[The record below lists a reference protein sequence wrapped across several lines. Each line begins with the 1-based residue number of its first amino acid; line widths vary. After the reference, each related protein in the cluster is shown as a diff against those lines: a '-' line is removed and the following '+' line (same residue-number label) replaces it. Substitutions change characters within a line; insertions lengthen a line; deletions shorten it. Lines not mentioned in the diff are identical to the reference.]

1 VQVEASIL
9 VDAPRDDIFDILTEY
24 GGEVR
29 RRINPALTSQT
40 VLERGSDYVLC
51 ENEWTRDGR
60 TLRQR
65 RRYRLCPPDRIEEEV
80 VGAVEGMTHVVTRL
94 ELEGDQTRL
103 MLQSTYQFRGLWRF
117 LGRFVVDR
125 LRQDDEEYLEGL
137 KERLE
142 AEFVEVDE
150 SDDV

>member
-1 VQVEASIL
+1 VQVDASIL

-24 GGEVR
+24 GGDIR
-29 RRINPALTSQT
+29 LRINPALTSQT
-40 VLERGSDYVLC
+40 VLERGDDIVLC
-51 ENEWTRDGR
+51 ENEWLRSGR

-65 RRYRLCPPDRIEEEV
+65 RLYRIYRPDRIE
-80 VGAVEGMTHVVTRL
+80 VTRL
-94 ELEGDQTRL
+94 EPEDDQTRITL
-103 MLQSTYQFRGLWRF
+103 ESTYEFRGIWRF

-125 LRQDDEEYLEGL
+125 LRQDDEAYLEGL

-142 AEFVEVDE
+142 AEFVEVDD